1 MKTTLHTSESIDM
14 LLDHRVLGDH
24 TDDLVREATGVLV
37 DWLEDLEEDTGE
49 EMEIDPIGLR
59 CQFSLYTT
67 NEAAEN
73 WDINTSGVDAND
85 RDEAIIDY
93 LNDNTIVIPV
103 DDTNLII
110 AEF

>member
-1 MKTTLHTSESIDM
+1 MKTTLHSSEAINM

-49 EMEIDPIGLR
+49 EMEIDPVGLR

-103 DDTNLII
+103 DDNNLII